1 MMIKG
6 IKVKLYPTREQEIL
20 LWKSAGIARFAYNWA
35 KRFSDTYYRIFRKTV
50 SCGAMRKHFT
60 KLRRRKKYAWLN
72 EVSSEI
78 PQQAIKDFDNA
89 RTRYFEHISKLPKFK
104 TKKKSKV
111 SFFHNNNKFVV
122 EDGYIQLEK
131 IGKIRMSDESRL
143 PRGRYKKDK
152 IKVTNPR
159 IKHNGRYWYLSV
171 GIECEETPLKLNPD
185 LSVGID
191 LGIKEL
197 AIVSNF
203 EKPFCNIN
211 KTKSVRKLKKRI
223 RRLKRQASRKY
234 EKNRRGQQ
242 FIKTNNIRKLEQ
254 KIKILEQHLTNIRVN
269 HTHQATNMI
278 AKTKPSRIVMETLN
292 VKGMLK
298 NRHLADAVQEQGFY
312 RFIQYMKYKS
322 EKYGIKFIQADRFY
336 PSSKTCSCCGNIK
349 SDLKLSDRIYY
360 CDNCGMILDRDKNAS
375 INLANYQSA

>member
-1 MMIKG
+1 MIKG
-6 IKVKLYPTREQEIL
+6 IKVKLYPTKEQEVL
-20 LWKSAGIARFAYNWA
+20 LWKSAGTARFAYNWA
-35 KRFSDTYYRIFRKTV
+35 KRFSDTYYRIFGKTI
-50 SCGAMRKHFT
+50 SCSAMRKHFT
-60 KLRRRKKYAWLN
+60 KLRRQKKYVWLN

-89 RTRYFEHISKLPKFK
+89 RTRYFEHISNPPKYK
-104 TKKKSKV
+104 TKKKSKI

-122 EDGYIQLEK
+122 ENGYIQLEK
-131 IGKIRMSDESRL
+131 IGKIKMSDENRL
-143 PRGRYKKDK
+143 PCGRYKKDK

-171 GIECEETPLKLNPD
+171 GIEYEKTPFVLNPD

-197 AIVSNF
+197 AVVSNF

-223 RRLKRQASRKY
+223 KRLKRQSSKKY
-234 EKNRRGQQ
+234 EKNRRGKQ

-254 KIKILEQHLTNIRVN
+254 RIKILEQHLTNIRIN
-269 HTHQATNMI
+269 YTHQVTNMI
-278 AKTKPSRIVMETLN
+278 AKTKPSKIVMEHLN
-292 VKGMLK
+292 VSGMLK
-298 NRHLADAVQEQGFY
+298 NKHLANAIYEQGFY

-360 CDNCGMILDRDKNAS
+360 CDNCGLILDRDKNAS

>member
-1 MMIKG
+1 MIKG
-6 IKVKLYPTREQEIL
+6 IKVKLYPTKEQEIL
-20 LWKSAGIARFAYNWA
+20 LWKSAGTARFAYNWA
-35 KRFSDTYYRIFRKTV
+35 KRFSDTYYRLFRKTV
-50 SCGAMRKHFT
+50 SGGAMRKHFT
-60 KLRRRKKYAWLN
+60 KMRNRGKYAWLKD
-72 EVSSEI
+72 VSSEI
-78 PQQAIKDFDNA
+78 PQQAIKDFDEA
-89 RTRYFEHISKLPKFK
+89 RMKFFK
-104 TKKKSKV
+104 NLNKPPRFKSKKKIAV

-131 IGKIRMSDESRL
+131 IGKVRMSDENRL
-143 PRGRYKKDK
+143 PKGRYKKDK

-171 GIECEETPLKLNPD
+171 GIEYENENVTLNPD

-223 RRLKRQASRKY
+223 RRLQRQVSRKY
-234 EKNRRGQQ
+234 DMNRKGDK
-242 FIKTNNIRKLEQ
+242 FIKTNNIVKLEHI
-254 KIKILEQHLTNIRVN
+254 IKLLNEHLTNIRIN
-269 HTHQATNMI
+269 HTHQVTNTI
-278 AKTKPSRIVMETLN
+278 AKTKPSRIVMEDLN
-292 VKGMLK
+292 VKGMMK
-298 NRHLADAVQEQGFY
+298 NKHLAKAVQEQGFY

-322 EKYGIKFIQADRFY
+322 EKYGIKFVQADRFY
-336 PSSKTCSCCGNIK
+336 PSSKICSRCGCIRK
-349 SDLKLSDRIYY
+349 DLKLSDRVYR
-360 CDNCGMILDRDKNAS
+360 CNECGLVIDRDFNAS

>member
-1 MMIKG
+1 MIKG
-6 IKVKLYPTREQEIL
+6 IKIRLYPTKEQEIL
-20 LWKSAGIARFAYNWA
+20 LWKSAGTARFAYNWA
-35 KRFSDTYYRIFRKTV
+35 KRFSDTYYRIFKKTV

-60 KLRRRKKYAWLN
+60 KVRKHKKYAWLN

-89 RTRYFEHISKLPKFK
+89 RTNFFEGRCEFPKLK
-104 TKKKSKV
+104 TKKKTIP

-122 EDGYIQLEK
+122 DDGYIQIEK
-131 IGKIRMSDESRL
+131 IGKIRMSDENRL

-171 GIECEETPLKLNPD
+171 GIEYEKTPLVLNPD
-185 LSVGID
+185 LSIGID

-223 RRLKRQASRKY
+223 KRLKRQVSRKY
-234 EKNRRGQQ
+234 EKNRRGKQ
-242 FIKTNNIRKLEQ
+242 FIKTNNIRKLEHR
-254 KIKILEQHLTNIRVN
+254 IKILEQRLTNIRVN
-269 HTHQATNMI
+269 YAHQVTNTI

-292 VKGMLK
+292 VSGMLK
-298 NRHLADAVQEQGFY
+298 NRHLSDAIQEQGFY

-336 PSSKTCSCCGNIK
+336 PSSKTCSCCGHIK
-349 SDLKLSDRIYY
+349 SDLKLSDRIYC
-360 CDNCGMILDRDKNAS
+360 CDNCGLIIDRDKNAS

>member
-35 KRFSDTYYRIFRKTV
+35 KRFSDTYYRIFGKTV

-60 KLRRRKKYAWLN
+60 KLRKRKKYAWLN

-89 RTRYFEHISKLPKFK
+89 RIRYFEHISKPPKFK
-104 TKKKSKV
+104 TKKKSQV

-122 EDGYIQLEK
+122 KDNYIQLEK
-131 IGKIRMSDESRL
+131 IGKIRMSDENRL

-171 GIECEETPLKLNPD
+171 GIEYEETPFVLNPD

-223 RRLKRQASRKY
+223 RRLKRQVSRKY

-254 KIKILEQHLTNIRVN
+254 KIKVLEQHMTNIRVN

-360 CDNCGMILDRDKNAS
+360 CDNCGLILDRDKNAS
-375 INLANYQSA
+375 INLANYKSA